1 MQLLGKLLGDPN
13 KRDIK
18 AIQPLVD
25 KINAFEPAMQK
36 LSDDELA
43 AKTAGFRSQLFL
55 HLKGGMVL
63 EDELVK
69 LFREALDAV
78 EPYAEKCT
86 VEQLHASI
94 SEYRQALERRRA
106 PQQYLR
112 DNLQDT
118 LSECFETGYEHL
130 SPALNSL
137 RATAAMDRAEETQKW
152 PDEAKDP
159 QRATLSLLK
168 EIEPALKEIGD
179 DELAEAFQATWPH
192 FEEAR
197 RNAPDKEEGADERLE
212 RLLGEILRH
221 LQPEIVAIKAE
232 AMDQLV
238 PEMVKRYRTGKT
250 LDDLLPEAFAVV
262 REAGWRRIKMRHYD
276 VQLIGGVVLHQ
287 GKIAEM
293 RTGEGKTLVATLP
306 VYLNALTGKGVHVV
320 TVNDYLARRDA
331 EWMGQIYKF
340 LGLTVGIIV
349 NAVEPQT
356 PARRA
361 AYNCDITYGTNSEI
375 GFDYLRDN
383 MVVSL
388 EQLVMRELNYAIVDE
403 VDNILIDEARTP
415 LIISGQGQ
423 ESTDMYVQFARWAPR
438 LKPEV
443 DYSIEE
449 KTRTVILT
457 DAGIDKLEQ
466 LAGVKNIYDENN
478 IELTRYMENAIK
490 AQIIFKR
497 DKV

>member
-13 KRDIK
+13 KRDLK
-18 AIQPLVD
+18 AIQPLID

-43 AKTAGFRSQLFL
+43 AKTAEFRSQLFL

-69 LFREALDAV
+69 LFREALNAI
-78 EPYAEKCT
+78 EPYAKKST
-86 VEQLHASI
+86 NEQLHAAI
-94 SEYRQALERRRA
+94 TEYRQTLERRRD
-106 PQQYLR
+106 PEQYLR
-112 DNLQDT
+112 DHLQDT

-168 EIEPALKEIGD
+168 EIEPALKEIED
-179 DELAEAFQATWPH
+179 DELAEAFQAAWPH

-212 RLLGEILRH
+212 HLLGEILQH

-232 AMDQLV
+232 AMDKLV

-250 LDDLLPEAFAVV
+250 LEDLLPEAFAVV

-293 RTGEGKTLVATLP
+293 KTGEGKTLVATLP
-306 VYLNALTGKGVHVV
+306 VYLNALTGKGVHLV

-331 EWMGQIYKF
+331 E
-340 LGLTVGIIV
+340 
-349 NAVEPQT
+349 
-356 PARRA
+356 
-361 AYNCDITYGTNSEI
+361 
-375 GFDYLRDN
+375 
-383 MVVSL
+383 
-388 EQLVMRELNYAIVDE
+388 
-403 VDNILIDEARTP
+403 
-415 LIISGQGQ
+415 
-423 ESTDMYVQFARWAPR
+423 
-438 LKPEV
+438 
-443 DYSIEE
+443 
-449 KTRTVILT
+449 
-457 DAGIDKLEQ
+457 
-466 LAGVKNIYDENN
+466 
-478 IELTRYMENAIK
+478 
-490 AQIIFKR
+490 
-497 DKV
+497 